1 MTSNYPDFDFPP
13 IKLAEGFTYF
23 PGFLANDLGT
33 GLLTNLWN
41 DLEWESREIF
51 LFGKKVMQPR
61 LMAWCSDPGINYQ
74 YSGLVLEPTKWHSG
88 LEAVRKRLF
97 EATNNRFNSVLANAY
112 RNGRDSMGWHAD
124 NEKALGDK
132 PVVASIS
139 LGEKRRFLIRP
150 CQGGRSV
157 GVDLEH
163 GSLLLMTG
171 DSQENWQHCVPKTK
185 TSKGLRINLTYR
197 LIRESRSM

>member
-13 IKLAEGFTYF
+13 IKLAE
-23 PGFLANDLGT
+23 
-33 GLLTNLWN
+33 N